1 MIEQVQVGGAVKGIG
16 ATAGK
21 KGGHT
26 GKNGLFATLV
36 ALFAGQHNQNP
47 QIKKQ
52 SGKTHR
58 TADTVLQA
66 AKTSV
71 SAQHRKTRT
80 ITIDIEG
87 AKKTTGQ
94 NNKKSA
100 LTVSDEKRPAHAR
113 RLKDQNAAVGLATPA
128 ILIQSSKTDVHTT
141 EVRQKKLSGML
152 QQKHTGAEI
161 TSRKHAQVAEL
172 SMPIQGHVR
181 QASLHKQE
189 TGAKETGLK
198 DQKVVQKLSDSPELL
213 VNNNL
218 ADRKPAVWEGKN
230 HIKQSADIIPHALND
245 SEIVSTVKPETAA
258 GKTVPSAPT
267 ASGLAA
273 ELSPG
278 INAENIS
285 KEMMLKANAIPNTL
299 NAELLETGDARKHEG
314 NKVTATNLSSI
325 QTTANEK
332 TVFVSASQSAAAHTR
347 TINGRTESPVH
358 HNQVQHADA
367 LSRTLAHG
375 LSPDR
380 EYSNLANQQ
389 TNQQGSQT
397 GADNRFAGLVQVDSS
412 TPRSNPQNIT
422 PPRSFQ
428 HLRVADA
435 MNEIAHSAK
444 SGLTRLDIQLEPAH
458 LGKIHISL
466 QTDAAKQLMVHIAA
480 EQTVSQQVIQQNMP
494 QLRHALEQ
502 QGLSLGQF
510 SMSSGS
516 QDSAGTGQQFNGR
529 HEWSAMGGSSGTPP
543 APVQTDTQTT
553 SSGHGRLSIHV

>member
-16 ATAGK
+16 AIAGK
-21 KGGHT
+21 KGGHS

-47 QIKKQ
+47 QIKNQ

-87 AKKTTGQ
+87 AKKISGK

-100 LTVSDEKRPAHAR
+100 LTVSDEKRPTHAR
-113 RLKDQNAAVGLATPA
+113 RLKDQNAAVGLAAPVTS
-128 ILIQSSKTDVHTT
+128 IQTSKTDAHTM

-161 TSRKHAQVAEL
+161 TSRNHVQVAEL

-189 TGAKETGLK
+189 AGAKETGLK
-198 DQKVVQKLSDSPELL
+198 EQKVVQKLSDSPELL

-230 HIKQSADIIPHALND
+230 HIKQSADIIPHALNNY
-245 SEIVSTVKPETAA
+245 ETASTVKPETAA

-273 ELSPG
+273 EISPE

-285 KEMMLKANAIPNTL
+285 KEINSKI
-299 NAELLETGDARKHEG
+299 LE
-314 NKVTATNLSSI
+314 
-325 QTTANEK
+325 
-332 TVFVSASQSAAAHTR
+332 
-347 TINGRTESPVH
+347 
-358 HNQVQHADA
+358 
-367 LSRTLAHG
+367 
-375 LSPDR
+375 
-380 EYSNLANQQ
+380 
-389 TNQQGSQT
+389 
-397 GADNRFAGLVQVDSS
+397 
-412 TPRSNPQNIT
+412 
-422 PPRSFQ
+422 
-428 HLRVADA
+428 
-435 MNEIAHSAK
+435 EIDYIIK
-444 SGLTRLDIQLEPAH
+444 M
-458 LGKIHISL
+458 IS
-466 QTDAAKQLMVHIAA
+466 
-480 EQTVSQQVIQQNMP
+480 VI
-494 QLRHALEQ
+494 
-502 QGLSLGQF
+502 
-510 SMSSGS
+510 
-516 QDSAGTGQQFNGR
+516 
-529 HEWSAMGGSSGTPP
+529 
-543 APVQTDTQTT
+543 
-553 SSGHGRLSIHV
+553 